1 MKKVPPTVQFKPFP
15 KLKKK
20 KGDIGLPRV
29 DVEKLRELYVK
40 GDWYRWDDFCLKNG
54 YNAKARGADWYK
66 AKVNWT
72 EWKRAW
78 VKHHTDLAEEEITPE
93 MLANGAIVAKQRIKY
108 VQDWGSISKNMK
120 ALLQHLMNEHI
131 VNAAEDQKNAHTIR
145 MGLTKKRLAMDAEE
159 LGKFASAANR
169 IAELEARALLIPG
182 FSEVKPMPVHLD
194 PDEEAD
200 EIKKAWRAANLKIV
214 AYWYA
219 LEEAAISAKFTGNNY
234 RELVVEFG
242 MCERGIRRLLER
254 VRARQIKAKV

>member
-200 EIKKAWRAANLKIV
+200 ELQEEMPEFTFQTIGTTMSANERTSMLAEYFDQFEKP
-214 AYWYA
+214 
-219 LEEAAISAKFTGNNY
+219 K
-234 RELVVEFG
+234 ELPAPVVVNAESH
-242 MCERGIRRLLER
+242 EDPEDPS
-254 VRARQIKAKV
+254 